1 MKKVHYNSFL
11 LALSRVKHKFFFTMC
26 HMDIYTMH
34 LYQVIVQKLFLRYES
49 YMVFKN
55 FYKIKL
61 YSIVFWWQ
69 PPPLSRKL
77 HFVS

>member
-1 MKKVHYNSFL
+1 
-11 LALSRVKHKFFFTMC
+11 
-26 HMDIYTMH
+26 MDIYTVH

-69 PPPLSRKL
+69 PPPLSGKL